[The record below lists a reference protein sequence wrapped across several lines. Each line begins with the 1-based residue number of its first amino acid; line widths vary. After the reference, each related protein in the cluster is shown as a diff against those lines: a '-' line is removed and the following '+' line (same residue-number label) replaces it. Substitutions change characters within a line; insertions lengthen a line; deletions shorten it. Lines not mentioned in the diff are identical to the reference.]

1 MQDLITL
8 ELIPATEYILM
19 DPEPLQRGTVYLLH
33 FDRPISDKHTTQ
45 HYIGWAK
52 YLPSRALA
60 HMRGQGARLTQ
71 VAVERGIGFV
81 IAQTWPGDRTLE
93 RKLKNRKSA
102 PRFCPICKQ
111 HHTEAQLASIDEL
124 L

>member
-1 MQDLITL
+1 MQPIT
-8 ELIPATEYILM
+8 EFPAEGEIVLM

-33 FDRPISDKHTTQ
+33 FDRPISEKHTTQ

-52 YLPSRALA
+52 YLPARTLT

-81 IAQTWPGDRTLE
+81 VAQTWPGDRTME
-93 RKLKNRKSA
+93 RQIKNQKNA
-102 PRFCPICKQ
+102 PRFCPICK
-111 HHTEAQLASIDEL
+111 HEHAEEQLSSIDEL
-124 L
+124 I